1 VLSPLG
7 FALVAASFA
16 LPFVAARYD
25 GDLEQFART
34 WHGVDLTIGGTARV
48 HLAQLNWDAG
58 LRQYVMR
65 DVSTEMAPMLQ
76 GSANFMPGQPAFIAA
91 IVAIAAGM
99 LAEVLAGGR
108 SRVFMSATAG
118 ILAAVALVLGEWLVM
133 LRLDRGLAGPVPVPA
148 YGFWLALSLLVLLA
162 VANTVAAYGFRAVRQ
177 AAADARM
184 PPHSGG
190 TSPPSGLAS

>member
-1 VLSPLG
+1 VSKLRRVLSPLG

-25 GDLEQFART
+25 GDLEQFAQT

-48 HLAQLNWDAG
+48 HLALWDAG

-76 GSANFMPGQPAFIAA
+76 GLSNFMPGQPAFIAA
-91 IVAIAAGM
+91 IVAVAAGM

-108 SRVFMSATAG
+108 SRVFMSAAAG
-118 ILAAVALVLGEWLVM
+118 ILAAVALVLGEWLVIR
-133 LRLDRGLAGPVPVPA
+133 RLDRGLAGLVPVPA

-162 VANTVAAYGFRAVRQ
+162 VANTVAAYRFRAVRP
-177 AAADARM
+177 AAAAEWPVGHGRA
-184 PPHSGG
+184 G
-190 TSPPSGLAS
+190 